1 MLEIAPM
8 KQSAADL
15 ALPAEALVAN
25 GVQLSL
31 AGEQARF
38 SLRARDAA
46 VLEGL
51 LDRKLPAKIGETL
64 DGVACLGPDEWY
76 ASLTAGT
83 MLPLGEGLP
92 VSVTEV
98 SSRALGFVVEG
109 PRAVELITSGC
120 PLDVAKFPIGQD
132 DPSHEGA
139 RVVPRRDE
147 PERRYL
153 RLLPKAAAVLVT
165 ELLHVLVDDLADV

>member
-15 ALPAEALVAN
+15 ALPAEAFLAD

-31 AGEQARF
+31 AGNHACY

-51 LDRKLPAKIGETL
+51 LGRTLPARIGETL
-64 DGVACLGPDEWY
+64 DGIACLGPDEWY
-76 ASLTAGT
+76 ALLAAGT

-92 VSVTEV
+92 VSVTDV

-120 PLDVAKFPIGQD
+120 PLDVAKFPIGRATR
-132 DPSHEGA
+132 SVFETVEI
-139 RVVPRRDE
+139 VVWRTGETRFHIEVWRSFAPW
-147 PERRYL
+147 L
-153 RLLPKAAAVLVT
+153 WHALAAA
-165 ELLHVLVDDLADV
+165 A

>member
-15 ALPAEALVAN
+15 ALPDAPLSADGVRLALAAEHT
-25 GVQLSL
+25 
-31 AGEQARF
+31 RF
-38 SLRARDAA
+38 SLRARDPA

-51 LDRKLPAKIGETL
+51 LGRKLPAKIGESL
-64 DGVACLGPDEWY
+64 DGVACLGPDEWV
-76 ASLTAGT
+76 ALLPAGT
-83 MLPLGEGLP
+83 LLPLGEGLP

-120 PLDVAKFPIGQD
+120 PLDVAKFPIGRATRTVF
-132 DPSHEGA
+132 ETVEIVVWRTGEA
-139 RVVPRRDE
+139 RFHLEVWRSFAPW
-147 PERRYL
+147 L
-153 RLLPKAAAVLVT
+153 WHALAAA
-165 ELLHVLVDDLADV
+165 A

>member
-15 ALPAEALVAN
+15 ALPDEALSAR

-31 AGEQARF
+31 AGDRARY
-38 SLRARDAA
+38 SLRARDPA

-51 LDRKLPAKIGETL
+51 LGRKLPAKIGETL
-64 DGVACLGPDEWY
+64 DGIACLGPDEWY
-76 ASLTAGT
+76 ALLTAGT

-120 PLDVAKFPIGQD
+120 PLDVAKFPIGRATRTVF
-132 DPSHEGA
+132 ETVEIVVWRTGEA
-139 RVVPRRDE
+139 RFHLEVWRSFAPWLWHALV
-147 PERRYL
+147 
-153 RLLPKAAAVLVT
+153 AAA
-165 ELLHVLVDDLADV
+165 